1 MFLDDPKTRCFLSLA
16 KTLNFTKTAEQ
27 VFMTQQ
33 NVSHNIAALEKEL
46 QIQLFI
52 RNTRS
57 VKLTDEGREFYEYIS
72 GVSEELNGMLVKLR
86 KQQDPNKIKFGYQN
100 YIAHYGKLK
109 TAHMN
114 IRDKYPN
121 LTVEGNRYSPAVLR
135 KMLEDGDMD
144 IIVIYKRFVEPILD
158 KYNWMSLCSI
168 PQYYMMSQDMA
179 VPKGED
185 ELEFIRKQPFI
196 IDFVEHEQPADM
208 NNRLKMEYDRYG
220 FTGKTMVSPDR
231 DSAYSYAEMGYGVVV
246 GTDISVMCANRSLRK
261 VKCNDE
267 ELIIAW
273 KNDKNPAVKDLALA
287 MQKAFSTVK

>member
-1 MFLDDPKTRCFLSLA
+1 MSLA

-72 GVSEELNGMLVKLR
+72 GVSEELNAMLIKLR

-121 LTVEGNRYSPAVLR
+121 LTVEGSRYSPAVLR
-135 KMLEDGDMD
+135 RMLEDGNMD
-144 IIVIYKRFVEPILD
+144 IIVIYKRFAENILD
-158 KYNWMSLCSI
+158 KYNWISLCTI
-168 PQYYMMSQDMA
+168 GQYYMFSQDM
-179 VPKGED
+179 VPPKGED
-185 ELEFIRKQPFI
+185 ELEFIRRQPFI

-246 GTDISVMCANRSLRK
+246 GTDISVMYANRALRR

-267 ELIIAW
+267 ELIIVW
-273 KNDKNPAVKDLALA
+273 KNDKNPAIKDLALA
-287 MQKAFSTVK
+287 MQKAFSSIK

>member
-72 GVSEELNGMLVKLR
+72 GVSEELNAMLIKLR

-100 YIAHYGKLK
+100 YISHYGKLK

-144 IIVIYKRFVEPILD
+144 IIVIYKRFAEPILD
-158 KYNWMSLCSI
+158 KYNWISLCSI
-168 PQYYMMSQDMA
+168 GQYYMVSQDMEI
-179 VPKGED
+179 PEGED
-185 ELEFIRKQPFI
+185 ELEYIRSLPFI

-261 VKCNDE
+261 IKCDDE

-273 KNDKNPAVKDLALA
+273 KNDKNPAIRDLAVA